1 VGSHPPDVDPR
12 HRAAAP
18 GYERQSPQLNGAE
31 FFLAVSPWIP
41 ALRTAEH
48 PLTTAPTESYL
59 VIIFLESFQSTALWE
74 RDHGILCRDR
84 GADTQREKR
93 GTAMTAVT
101 LRKSLVGVVIAGA
114 LLALPVGAAAQV
126 VQQTFD
132 IQVVNPCTGNNIV
145 EVTGLETTSIS
156 TKVSGSGNLH
166 VTISD
171 VFKGTGVDI
180 LDATKT
186 YTYSDN
192 EQFSSDVPIPV
203 DPTVLGDI
211 TFTAKLYMKGSKAL
225 DNWTTKATVMFKVN
239 SNGIVTKS
247 STTFSGDVCKG

>member
-1 VGSHPPDVDPR
+1 M
-12 HRAAAP
+12 
-18 GYERQSPQLNGAE
+18 
-31 FFLAVSPWIP
+31 
-41 ALRTAEH
+41 T
-48 PLTTAPTESYL
+48 
-59 VIIFLESFQSTALWE
+59 
-74 RDHGILCRDR
+74 
-84 GADTQREKR
+84 
-93 GTAMTAVT
+93 GTK
-101 LRKSLVGVVIAGA
+101 LGRSLVGVASVAA
-114 LLALPVGAAAQV
+114 LLAFPVRAAAQI
-126 VQQTFD
+126 VQQNFD

-145 EVTGLETTSIS
+145 DVTGVETTSIS

-186 YTYSDN
+186 YAYSDN

-211 TFTAKLYMKGSKAL
+211 TFTAKLFMKGSKAL
-225 DNWTTKATVMFKVN
+225 DNWTTKATVVFKVN
-239 SNGIVTKS
+239 SNGVVTKS

>member
-1 VGSHPPDVDPR
+1 MT
-12 HRAAAP
+12 AAIL
-18 GYERQSPQLNGAE
+18 RQS
-31 FFLAVSPWIP
+31 F
-41 ALRTAEH
+41 
-48 PLTTAPTESYL
+48 
-59 VIIFLESFQSTALWE
+59 
-74 RDHGILCRDR
+74 
-84 GADTQREKR
+84 
-93 GTAMTAVT
+93 
-101 LRKSLVGVVIAGA
+101 VGVGLAGA

-126 VQQTFD
+126 VQQSFD

-145 EVTGLETTSIS
+145 DVAGVETTSIS
-156 TKVSGSGNLH
+156 TKVGGSGNLH

-211 TFTAKLYMKGSKAL
+211 TFTAKLFMKGSKAL
-225 DNWTTKATVMFKVN
+225 DNWTTKATVVFKIN
-239 SNGIVTKS
+239 SNGVVTKDA
-247 STTFSGDVCKG
+247 TTLSGDVCKG

>member
-1 VGSHPPDVDPR
+1 MT
-12 HRAAAP
+12 AAIL
-18 GYERQSPQLNGAE
+18 RQS
-31 FFLAVSPWIP
+31 F
-41 ALRTAEH
+41 
-48 PLTTAPTESYL
+48 
-59 VIIFLESFQSTALWE
+59 
-74 RDHGILCRDR
+74 
-84 GADTQREKR
+84 
-93 GTAMTAVT
+93 
-101 LRKSLVGVVIAGA
+101 VGVGLAGA

-126 VQQTFD
+126 VQQSFD

-145 EVTGLETTSIS
+145 EVTGAETTSIS

-171 VFKGTGVDI
+171 VFKGTGVDL

-203 DPTVLGDI
+203 DPNVPGNI
-211 TFTAKLYMKGSKAL
+211 TFTAKLFMKGSKAL
-225 DNWTTKATVMFKVN
+225 DNWTTKATIVFKIN
-239 SNGIVTKS
+239 SNGVVTKD